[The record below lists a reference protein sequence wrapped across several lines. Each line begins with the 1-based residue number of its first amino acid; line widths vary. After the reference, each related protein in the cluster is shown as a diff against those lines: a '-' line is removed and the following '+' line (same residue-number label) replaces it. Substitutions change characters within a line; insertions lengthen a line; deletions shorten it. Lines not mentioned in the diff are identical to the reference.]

1 MKRHPEPDAVTKSA
15 RFLSGQVTVSWRR
28 GRVTSVGFGRAR
40 TDTGDRK
47 LGRDLKAV
55 QAGWSVPAT
64 LHVDLGNLPE
74 FSRAVLK
81 ACAGIPRGEVRT
93 YGELATRVGRPHAA
107 RAVGQ
112 ALARNP
118 FPVIIP
124 CHRVVA
130 SGGRLNGFGAGLA
143 WKEALLASE
152 GWEFE
157 GRARSRRVV
166 RSKVRGQRAERQSRR
181 QDEGE
186 TRNPNDE

>member
-1 MKRHPEPDAVTKSA
+1 VKRHPEPDAVTKSA
-15 RFLSGQVTVSWRR
+15 RFLSGQVTISWRR
-28 GRVTSVGFGRAR
+28 DRVTSVGFGRAR
-40 TDTGDRK
+40 TGTGDRK
-47 LGRDLKAV
+47 LGRDLAAV
-55 QAGWSVPAT
+55 QAGRSVPSS
-64 LHVDLGNLPE
+64 LHIDLGNLPE
-74 FSRAVLK
+74 FSRTVLR

-93 YGELATRVGRPHAA
+93 YGELATRVGRPHVA

-130 SGGRLNGFGAGLA
+130 SGGRLNGFGGGLA

-157 GRARSRRVV
+157 GRGRSRRVV
-166 RSKVRGQRAERQSRR
+166 RSKAQTAEQKARRGTDRKSQ
-181 QDEGE
+181 
-186 TRNPNDE
+186 